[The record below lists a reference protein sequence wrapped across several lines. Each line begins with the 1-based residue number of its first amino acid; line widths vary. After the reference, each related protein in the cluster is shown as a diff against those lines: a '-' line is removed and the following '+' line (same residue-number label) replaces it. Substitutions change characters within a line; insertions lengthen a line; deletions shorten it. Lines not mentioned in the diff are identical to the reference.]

1 MRFDFGNI
9 NDALRALDAAEQ
21 ARAAIDYRSI
31 AEIAGGADLALRAAD
46 VAAGLN
52 HPFVPLEPIARLAA
66 ADLSASSLA
75 SVAEQGRRSI
85 TEAALPATEI
95 ARSSALGGLTLPKL
109 DVGISGLARSVTS
122 ALDHL
127 AGARALARPEVFGFT
142 RGLGQLSD
150 DYAHAAD
157 SINKVF
163 EAVPPLVDWPRID
176 WPRLDWPRIDW
187 PDVGRPAE
195 EPFDSIVFAALE
207 VWDEYGRGRCG
218 AADAFMTRRLKLQRP
233 RTRWVAYD
241 LRQALWVILRS
252 AFERPSGDGG
262 LPPWMEMEDEGEV
275 AAYLRTAIFAEV
287 ERIER
292 DREVPER
299 VWWKEKDLPE
309 GLSEDEKKERE
320 KPSLDPEIMR
330 LIRGTTEDPADVV
343 IRWESY
349 ELDARFQA
357 LALLHHHGTQR
368 DRDMA
373 TLVLKGYEPVDL
385 AHVYGWPKVQAFQRK
400 ARTWR
405 VRKVGKLPFGI
416 G

>member
-9 NDALRALDAAEQ
+9 NDALWALDASEQ

-31 AEIAGGADLALRAAD
+31 AEIASRANLALRAAD

-52 HPFVPLEPIARLAA
+52 RPFVPPEPIARLAA
-66 ADLSASSLA
+66 ADSSASSLA
-75 SVAEQGRRSI
+75 SVAEQGRRSAI
-85 TEAALPATEI
+85 GAALSATEI
-95 ARSSALGGLTLPKL
+95 SRPSALGGLTFPKL
-109 DVGISGLARSVTS
+109 DAGISGLARSITP
-122 ALDHL
+122 AFDHL
-127 AGARALARPEVFGFT
+127 AGARALAAPEIFGFT
-142 RGLGQLSD
+142 RGLGRLFDNYS
-150 DYAHAAD
+150 HAAD
-157 SINKVF
+157 SINKIF
-163 EAVPPLVDWPRID
+163 EAVPPLADWPRID
-176 WPRLDWPRIDW
+176 CPRIDC
-187 PDVGRPAE
+187 PDVGLPAE
-195 EPFDSIVFAALE
+195 EPFDSMVFAALE
-207 VWDEYGRGRCG
+207 VWDEFGRGRCG
-218 AADAFMTRRLKLQRP
+218 AADAFMTRRLKLRRP
-233 RTRWVAYD
+233 RTRWTAYD
-241 LRQALWVILRS
+241 RRQALWVVLRS

-287 ERIER
+287 RRIER

-309 GLSEDEKKERE
+309 GLSEDEKTERE
-320 KPSLDPEIMR
+320 KPSFDPEIMR

-349 ELDARFQA
+349 EIDARFQA

-405 VRKVGKLPFGI
+405 VKKVGKLPFGS

>member
-9 NDALRALDAAEQ
+9 NDALRALDASEQ

-31 AEIAGGADLALRAAD
+31 AEIASGADLAFRAAD

-52 HPFVPLEPIARLAA
+52 QPLMPPETITQISTG
-66 ADLSASSLA
+66 LSTSSLA
-75 SVAEQGRRSI
+75 SVAEQTRRSMI
-85 TEAALPATEI
+85 EAALPATEI
-95 ARSSALGGLTLPKL
+95 AHSSALGGLTLPKL
-109 DVGISGLARSVTS
+109 DAGISGLARSITP
-122 ALDHL
+122 AWDNL
-127 AGARALARPEVFGFT
+127 ASARALAIPEVFGFT
-142 RGLGQLSD
+142 RGLGGLFD
-150 DYAHAAD
+150 DYARRAD

-163 EAVPPLVDWPRID
+163 EAIPPLVDWPYIDWPRID
-176 WPRLDWPRIDW
+176 WPH
-187 PDVGRPAE
+187 VGRPAE

-207 VWDEYGRGRCG
+207 VWEEYGRGRCG
-218 AADAFMTRRLKLQRP
+218 AADTFMTRRLKLRRP

-241 LRQALWVILRS
+241 RRQALWVVLRS

-287 ERIER
+287 RR
-292 DREVPER
+292 MQRNREVPER
-299 VWWKEKDLPE
+299 VWWEEKDLPE
-309 GLSEDEKKERE
+309 VLSEDEKKERE
-320 KPSLDPEIMR
+320 KPSFDPEIMR

-343 IRWESY
+343 VRWESY
-349 ELDARFQA
+349 ELDVRFQA

-368 DRDMA
+368 DRDMV

-405 VRKVGKLPFGI
+405 VKKVGKLSFGI